1 MAMMMAFLVYTLV
14 LMWLGHQ
21 PRQHEQAF
29 RIGGHGLSPRTIF
42 FMVTALWSSSV
53 IVVQIDTAYASG
65 LSAVWY
71 GVSVAVMSLVVS
83 LLIPWFRSH
92 QYMSNS
98 ALLGRIFGSS
108 IQRFSGLVIGATFP
122 IFALSN
128 ALAAAVFLRVA
139 MHWPLWMSMTLTT
152 CAVILYI
159 QLAGMISLA
168 RTQGLNFVVVL
179 LGVALATVKLG
190 HLHAGHRAPLSSSFW
205 HWGGIGHGLIWV
217 WFGMNTLNV
226 FAAQAEIQAVAAAH
240 DMRRAQRAVWLS
252 TPLLLAI
259 IAVSTWLGMRT
270 RVLVGNPHTDGLVAF
285 AQVVTRHS
293 PGWFVALTGLGI
305 WALALTWCGPL
316 LFSGATS
323 LGGDVL
329 ARESVV
335 RWTRG
340 ALVVEGILMVLYG
353 MWRPSEIAWWRVF
366 GLTLRNAAVV
376 GPTMAGF
383 LWEDLPPRA
392 VLSAMMAGV
401 LVGLGLNAW
410 TGFSATHFVGGIN
423 PMWSAATVSLV
434 VLSIWRLAQHRR
446 WTTLILGILAY
457 GLVTV
462 GAIAG
467 MPARQD
473 GLLGL
478 VVLAWGL
485 VLMGLAWIST
495 RSEGRTNRAG
505 QAWARTTE
513 TVD

>member
-1 MAMMMAFLVYTLV
+1 MAIIMAFLVYTLV
-14 LMWLGHQ
+14 LMWLGHR
-21 PRQHEQAF
+21 PRQNEQTF
-29 RIGGHGLSPRTIF
+29 RTGGHGLSPQAIF
-42 FMVTALWSSSV
+42 YMVTALWSSSL

-71 GVSVAVMSLVVS
+71 GVSVAVMSILVS

-92 QYMSNS
+92 QYISNS
-98 ALLGRIFGSS
+98 ALLGRIFGSA

-128 ALAAAVFLRVA
+128 ALAAGAFLHVA
-139 MHWPLWMSMTLTT
+139 THWPLWMSMALTT
-152 CAVILYI
+152 FALILYI
-159 QLAGMISLA
+159 QFAGMISLA
-168 RTQGLNFVVVL
+168 RTQGLNFFVVL
-179 LGVALATVKLG
+179 LGVALATFKLG
-190 HLHAGHRAPLSSSFW
+190 HIHTGHLAPLSSSFW
-205 HWGGIGHGLIWV
+205 QWGGIGHGLIWV

-240 DMRRAQRAVWLS
+240 DIRQAQRAVWLS
-252 TPLLLAI
+252 TGLLLAV
-259 IAVSTWLGMRT
+259 IAVSTWLGIQT
-270 RVLVGNPHTDGLVAF
+270 RLLVGNPHIDGLVAF
-285 AQVVTRHS
+285 AKVVTRHS
-293 PGWFVALTGLGI
+293 PAWFVALTGLGI

-323 LGGDVL
+323 LGGDVI
-329 ARESVV
+329 AREGVV
-335 RWTRG
+335 RWTRI

-353 MWRPSEIAWWRVF
+353 IWRPSEIAWWRVF

-392 VLSAMMAGV
+392 VLSAMISGV

-410 TGFSATHFVGGIN
+410 TGFSATHFVWGIN

-434 VLSIWRLAQHRR
+434 VLSVWRLAQHRR

-457 GLVTV
+457 GLLTV
-462 GAIAG
+462 GAIGA
-467 MPARQD
+467 MPSRQD

-478 VVLAWGL
+478 AVLTWGL

-495 RSEGRTNRAG
+495 RSENRTNGDG
-505 QAWARTTE
+505 QAWVRATE
-513 TVD
+513 TLD